1 MIEMPDGYYAFATSV
16 KNTATYA
23 IRGSKYYV
31 EKDTSESDAAS
42 DTGKNVGLMAQTG
55 VIPGRGYLYPAA
67 DVKTVSSSDNGATS
81 PRTLDDAGV
90 WGCILVGSLA
100 TICYI
105 SNGYQQSGWWYLGS
119 FALIAVAIGVGH
131 TLMSARLS
139 TKRGKDITRLFLGV
153 SIAITIV
160 ALRFLASIPGEG

>member
-1 MIEMPDGYYAFATSV
+1 MKELAEDY
-16 KNTATYA
+16 KA
-23 IRGSKYYV
+23 IWKKDRGLLWWM
-31 EKDTSESDAAS
+31 AA
-42 DTGKNVGLMAQTG
+42 NFLLNLWLFLMA
-55 VIPGRGYLYPAA
+55 IFSL
-67 DVKTVSSSDNGATS
+67 DSSRPKVWVRYSD
-81 PRTLDDAGV
+81 
-90 WGCILVGSLA
+90 
-100 TICYI
+100 I